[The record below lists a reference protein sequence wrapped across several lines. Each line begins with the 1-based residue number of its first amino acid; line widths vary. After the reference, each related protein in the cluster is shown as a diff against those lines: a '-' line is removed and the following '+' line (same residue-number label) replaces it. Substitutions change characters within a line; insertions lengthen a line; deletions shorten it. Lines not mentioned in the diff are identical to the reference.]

1 MAKKK
6 KVSEVSELKAQL
18 NALKGGSLLGEGGTG
33 QKKISKAKGGALPA
47 EKKKKRKPNAW
58 LIHLAQ
64 FRKDNKDLAA
74 KDVMTEA
81 RKTYKK

>member
-6 KVSEVSELKAQL
+6 KVSEVPELKAQL
-18 NALKGGSLLGEGGTG
+18 NVLKGRSLIEESETG

-47 EKKKKRKPNAW
+47 EKKKRKPNAW
-58 LIHLAQ
+58 LIHLAE
-64 FRKDNKDLAA
+64 FRKNNKDLSA
-74 KDVMTEA
+74 KDVMTDA